1 MYLYIFAYDNLFDND
16 CIYTYIYT
24 YTYIYMNSSRNKK
37 INMYIFIFHRCSV
50 ALAAFVEESVRVEG
64 EKARNSHATF

>member
-1 MYLYIFAYDNLFDND
+1 MK
-16 CIYTYIYT
+16 
-24 YTYIYMNSSRNKK
+24 SSRNKK